1 MKNRKWLTYTLGILL
16 TLVVLAGVGMAG
28 FRMGVMQ
35 SAKLARNAD
44 GTTAQIQPFGHLR
57 GFENK
62 FNNQPGANP
71 RMMQGFDQGGFGRGE
86 FGRGG
91 FERGRGGRHFFSPF
105 FSLIHIALLG
115 LLLWFGFKLV
125 KNSGWRLTR
134 ASAASEAPKVEVDE
148 KKE

>member
-16 TLVVLAGVGMAG
+16 TLLVIAGVGMAG

-35 SAKLARNAD
+35 SAKLVRNAD
-44 GTTAQIQPFGHLR
+44 GTKEQIQPFGHMR

-62 FNNQPGANP
+62 INNQPGGNP
-71 RMMQGFDQGGFGRGE
+71 RMMQGFDQGG

-91 FERGRGGRHFFSPF
+91 FERGRGGRHFFSPI

-134 ASAASEAPKVEVDE
+134 TPAASETPKVEAEE